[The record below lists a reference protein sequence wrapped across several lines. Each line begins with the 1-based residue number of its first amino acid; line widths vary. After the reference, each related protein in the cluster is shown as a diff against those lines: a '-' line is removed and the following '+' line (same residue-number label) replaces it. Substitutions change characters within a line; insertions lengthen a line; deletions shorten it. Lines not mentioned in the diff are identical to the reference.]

1 MEPLMQP
8 AMTCNRKNTCLML
21 SYIIIDSLIVCILL
35 TKVVANKSQLTS
47 LWPPRYFVAECRT
60 RSAPRAR
67 AFWLRGVAKV
77 PSMQTKA
84 PFLWQSSETSLM
96 STHLRNG
103 LVGDSVKK
111 SETCMKIQC
120 HPNSGLRTIPQSN
133 DSLKDNKLTTILIT
147 DFVLIQRSFQGSHI
161 CWVNDGCLH
170 MVIIIISSKYIV
182 SRS

>member
-8 AMTCNRKNTCLML
+8 AMTYNRKNACLML
-21 SYIIIDSLIVCILL
+21 SYIITDSLIVCILL

-60 RSAPRAR
+60 RSAPRKR

-111 SETCMKIQC
+111 RETCMKVQC
-120 HPNSGLRTIPQSN
+120 HPTQDYQSFPKVSSQWRT
-133 DSLKDNKLTTILIT
+133 
-147 DFVLIQRSFQGSHI
+147 
-161 CWVNDGCLH
+161 
-170 MVIIIISSKYIV
+170 
-182 SRS
+182 